1 MKFEKYFPMHVM
13 LCLLYSILSCTSQV
27 DTNDA
32 KLFYSVFPLYTIYF
46 GIMSVP
52 KIHKIY
58 EYNTTVFLTP
68 KWVYFLRIYFHSVL
82 LVEVPYIGIITVI
95 LLGKIMIWKDLV
107 YVLRHAEKKIQAI
120 DDAFYSHPTLKTYRV
135 SNLHCE
141 GFKDDTVARNHL
153 HAFQTNQ
160 LKIVS
165 HTYKSEENQNA
176 IKNYLEYRK
185 KNYFAPK
192 FTSVWERQMY
202 TLSSYTK
209 VMVQNRDTIIY
220 VPFILIV
227 GSTVGCFLLKKSIIV
242 GFSCILLL
250 IDTIGS
256 LFFKGMVLDTICNVA
271 YLTVSTLLLTVW
283 CTVGINTA

>member
-1 MKFEKYFPMHVM
+1 MNFEKYFSMHVM
-13 LCLLYSILSCTSQV
+13 LCLLYSILSCASQV
-27 DTNDA
+27 DTNDP

-68 KWVYFLRIYFHSVL
+68 KWVCLLRIYFHAVL
-82 LVEVPYIGIITVI
+82 LVETPYVGIITVI

-141 GFKDDTVARNHL
+141 GFKDDT

-160 LKIVS
+160 LKVVS
-165 HTYKSEENQNA
+165 HTYQSEQNQNA
-176 IKNYLEYRK
+176 IKNYVEYRK
-185 KNYFAPK
+185 KHYFAPK
-192 FTSVWERQMY
+192 FTSAWEKQMY

-209 VMVQNRDTIIY
+209 VLVQNRDLIIY

-227 GSTVGCFLLKKSIIV
+227 GSTVACFLLKNSMIV

-250 IDTIGS
+250 IDTICN
-256 LFFKGMVLDTICNVA
+256 LFLKGMVLDAVCNLAYIC
-271 YLTVSTLLLTVW
+271 VSTLLLLLW
-283 CTVGINTA
+283 CTVRVETA